1 MALGFI
7 FTIEPIL
14 NMRSSEVFLDRENKW
29 TVYNVDSMVQHQWE
43 VVVLVTDSGYE
54 ILEDYKQKEEIKMG
68 DYKIIQIIP
77 NTKEIYSEYI
87 SEENG
92 DFTLPI
98 VCFALVEYDD
108 GSRKVIPMDIDVDGT
123 VGPKGRDF
131 IGITNYKIGKL

>member
-1 MALGFI
+1 MASGFI
-7 FTIEPIL
+7 FTIEPML
-14 NMRSSEVFLDRENKW
+14 NMRFSEVFLDRENKW
-29 TVYNVDSMVQHQWE
+29 TVYNVDSMVQHQWK

-54 ILEDYKQKEEIKMG
+54 TLEDYKQKEAIKMG

-123 VGPKGRDF
+123 VGPKGSDF

>member
-1 MALGFI
+1 
-7 FTIEPIL
+7 
-14 NMRSSEVFLDRENKW
+14 
-29 TVYNVDSMVQHQWE
+29 
-43 VVVLVTDSGYE
+43 
-54 ILEDYKQKEEIKMG
+54 MG

-77 NTKEIYSEYI
+77 NTKEVYSEYI
-87 SEENG
+87 SEKNG

-123 VGPKGRDF
+123 VGPKGSDF